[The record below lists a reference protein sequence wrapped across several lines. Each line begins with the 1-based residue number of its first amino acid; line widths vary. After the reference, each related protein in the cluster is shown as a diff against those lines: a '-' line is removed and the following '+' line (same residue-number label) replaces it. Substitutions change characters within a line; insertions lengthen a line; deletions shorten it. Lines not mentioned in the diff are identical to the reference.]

1 MRTHLVLSAL
11 LAIGTLGCRPD
22 LGDPDYPEITP
33 YGDTDGGGGLPG
45 DNPFDGS
52 TPRLSFGQ
60 FYEGGS
66 TDQLAVDDENVF
78 YFIYQGYT
86 QNTSSERVEGF
97 VSDQLT
103 LSGSSWWGGGVQ
115 FADGTSQD
123 LSAWKTLH
131 IALMSEDAEMDV
143 LRLGVAGTGGEVRIN
158 PADYGFVAD
167 GEWHVLNVPMSTFAS
182 VNLAQV
188 NVALLII
195 AESGTAG
202 TSVFMDD
209 FYLEGE

>member
-1 MRTHLVLSAL
+1 M
-11 LAIGTLGCRPD
+11 
-22 LGDPDYPEITP
+22 
-33 YGDTDGGGGLPG
+33 DG
-45 DNPFDGS
+45 
-52 TPRLSFGQ
+52 
-60 FYEGGS
+60 
-66 TDQLAVDDENVF
+66 ENV
-78 YFIYQGYT
+78 GA
-86 QNTSSERVEGF
+86 
-97 VSDQLT
+97 
-103 LSGSSWWGGGVQ
+103 GVQ